1 MRAHFIIHS
10 TGAGPQSR
18 GHRRQEGGRPD
29 KDQHVPGLTSQGLS
43 GQEGPPR
50 TSLRLGPPT
59 VQSRTM
65 SLFILRFWPLKIKST
80 VMTGDAQQ
88 SLSSHDRHGD
98 PSSRGE
104 TQVHLTS
111 LARTGEIEF
120 FLNGLLKYLYIYM
133 YFKKKKK
140 KLTVHSVLC
149 FPGRFLMITPPIAR
163 GVLYLGNKELRH
175 FKISK
180 NPSATLSKRGAR
192 GGEGTGSRRSVS
204 GQESQAGTRTEASTG
219 RKQRWGRP
227 APAVFSPGTRA
238 VPSPALGTS
247 QG

>member
-140 KLTVHSVLC
+140 KNNSPFCALFSW
-149 FPGRFLMITPPIAR
+149 
-163 GVLYLGNKELRH
+163 
-175 FKISK
+175 KISHDH
-180 NPSATLSKRGAR
+180 PSNS
-192 GGEGTGSRRSVS
+192 
-204 GQESQAGTRTEASTG
+204 
-219 RKQRWGRP
+219 
-227 APAVFSPGTRA
+227 
-238 VPSPALGTS
+238 
-247 QG
+247 